1 MRRIGT
7 LLCLFGFVLG
17 CATASLG
24 TPAFAQDLQDTYRA
38 IESGVEKEYPV
49 LEELYLHL
57 HANPEL
63 SFHEKE
69 TSAHLAKQLSD
80 IGFRVTSGVGGY
92 GVVAILENGA
102 GPTVMVRADMD
113 ALPILEETGLPYAS
127 KVVVTDDQGMEVPVM
142 HACGHDIHMTCL
154 IGTARLLYSMRSKW
168 SGTLELILQ
177 PAEERSGGSK
187 AMLEDGLYTRFPV
200 PDYALALHVDGLE
213 AGKVG
218 YTSGFAM
225 ASIDSV
231 DIKVRGIGGHGASP
245 NSTKDPIVTAAQI
258 ILALQTIV
266 SREIS
271 PFDPAVITV
280 GSIHG
285 GTKHNIIG
293 KEVDLQLT
301 VRSYTDAN
309 RAHLLSSIKRIAANT
324 ARAAGIPENLLPI
337 VTVRDEYTP
346 ALYNSPELV
355 DRTVKALADFIG
367 EENVIEGGPAMAGE
381 DFARYGRQEQ
391 KVPIFMMRIGSFSKE
406 RIAESRQRGG
416 APLRHVHTGF
426 YFPSPEPTIKSGV
439 KVMSAAV
446 LNLLDAP

>member
-1 MRRIGT
+1 MRCIWS
-7 LLCLFGFVLG
+7 LFCLFGFVLG
-17 CATASLG
+17 CATGILG
-24 TPAFAQDLQDTYRA
+24 APAFAQDLQDIHRA
-38 IESGVEKEYPV
+38 IESEVEKEYPG
-49 LEELYLHL
+49 LERLYHHL

-69 TSAHLAKQLSD
+69 TSALLAERLSD
-80 IGFRVTSGVGGY
+80 IGYSVTSGVGGY
-92 GVVAILENGA
+92 GVVALLENGP

-127 KVVVTDDQGMEVPVM
+127 KVVVTDDQGVDVPVM

-154 IGTARLLYSMRSKW
+154 VGTARLLYSMRSKW

-187 AMLEDGLYTRFPV
+187 AMLKDGLYTRFPV
-200 PDYALALHVDGLE
+200 PDFALAMHVDGLE

-231 DIKVRGIGGHGASP
+231 DIKVRGIGGHGATP
-245 NSTKDPIVTAAQI
+245 NVTKDPVVTAAQI

-309 RAHLLSSIKRIAANT
+309 RAHMLSSIKRIAANT

-355 DRTVKALADFIG
+355 DRTVKALAEFIG
-367 EENVIEGGPAMAGE
+367 EENVHEGVPTMAGE

-391 KVPIFMMRIGSFSKE
+391 KVPIFMMRVGSIGKD
-406 RIAESRQRGG
+406 RIEESRRRGG
-416 APLRHVHTGF
+416 TPVAHVHTGL
-426 YFPSPEPTIKSGV
+426 YAPSPEPTIKSGV
-439 KVMSAAV
+439 KVMSVAV